1 MKIWEHKYPQSIWA
15 SEIVKLLKSNPDYSL
30 GIIVDAPCGN
40 GIIGNLISKELDNPR
55 ILLLDNDTS
64 LSKSPYV
71 INEKM
76 DYRIED
82 IFEFHI
88 EGDDHTWL
96 LINSLYCLPDSDK
109 LISGA
114 KDKFKYVIAV
124 FPDIKSANYKY
135 FIKKNPNFSN
145 PSAIDIESTIN
156 LFKKHGYDLESKS
169 NNTKVAFHKWNGFFD
184 AIKLPFIFK
193 NIIYLTF
200 DNLLFFLSGHYTI
213 IAFKRSE

>member
-1 MKIWEHKYPQSIWA
+1 
-15 SEIVKLLKSNPDYSL
+15 
-30 GIIVDAPCGN
+30 
-40 GIIGNLISKELDNPR
+40 
-55 ILLLDNDTS
+55 
-64 LSKSPYV
+64 
-71 INEKM
+71 M

-88 EGDDHTWL
+88 EGNDHTWL

-124 FPDIKSANYKY
+124 FPDVKSANYKY

-145 PSAIDIESTIN
+145 PSAI
-156 LFKKHGYDLESKS
+156 ESKS